1 MNGKEI
7 KGRPLKIDF
16 DVKQKGKSSY
26 KINLSDDKNRHYNKE
41 PIKLQKSK
49 LIKKE
54 RDRQKLAKMRGFRCN
69 QEVVQCYIIN
79 E

>member
-1 MNGKEI
+1 
-7 KGRPLKIDF
+7 
-16 DVKQKGKSSY
+16 
-26 KINLSDDKNRHYNKE
+26 
-41 PIKLQKSK
+41 

-54 RDRQKLAKMRGFRCN
+54 RDRQKLAKMRGFRWN

>member
-54 RDRQKLAKMRGFRCN
+54 RDRQKLAKMRGFR
-69 QEVVQCYIIN
+69 
-79 E
+79 

>member
-54 RDRQKLAKMRGFRCN
+54 RDRQKLAKMRGFRWN